1 MVLNYKLY
9 KGGICMLSKKNLMN
23 IRNNTESR
31 LVVDTI
37 DIILAEVQEEK
48 ELDLYI
54 NQVLQYGCQS
64 GCVSSLIYAGDC
76 REYVQ
81 NNIDEVLEVYNI
93 TRAESSGI
101 PQELD
106 VNYLSWLSFEY
117 ICFRLKNNDDL
128 VTI

>member
-1 MVLNYKLY
+1 
-9 KGGICMLSKKNLMN
+9 MLSKKDLLD
-23 IRNNTESR
+23 IRENTESR

-81 NNIDEVLEVYNI
+81 NNIDEVLQVYNE
-93 TRAESSGI
+93 TRVDCSGI
-101 PQELD
+101 PEELD
-106 VNYLSWLSFEY
+106 VNYLAWTAFEY
-117 ICFRLKNNDDL
+117 ICFRIKNDYNL

>member
-1 MVLNYKLY
+1 
-9 KGGICMLSKKNLMN
+9 MLCKKNLLD
-23 IRNNTESR
+23 IRQNTESR

-48 ELDLYI
+48 EVDLYI

-81 NNIDEVLEVYNI
+81 NNIDEVLDIYNI

-106 VNYLSWLSFEY
+106 VNYLAWTAFEY
-117 ICFRLKNNDDL
+117 ICFRIKNGDSL
-128 VTI
+128 VTV

>member
-1 MVLNYKLY
+1 
-9 KGGICMLSKKNLMN
+9 MLSKKDLLD
-23 IRNNTESR
+23 IRENTESR

-37 DIILAEVQEEK
+37 DIILDQVDNEE

-81 NNIDEVLEVYNI
+81 NNIDEVLQVYNE
-93 TRAESSGI
+93 TRADCSGI

>member
-1 MVLNYKLY
+1 
-9 KGGICMLSKKNLMN
+9 MLCKKNLLD
-23 IRNNTESR
+23 IRENTESR

-48 ELDLYI
+48 EVDLYI

-81 NNIDEVLEVYNI
+81 NNIDEVLDIYNI
-93 TRAESSGI
+93 TRAQSSGI

-106 VNYLSWLSFEY
+106 VSYLSWLSFEY
-117 ICFRLKNNDDL
+117 ICYCIKNGDDL

>member
-1 MVLNYKLY
+1 
-9 KGGICMLSKKNLMN
+9 MLCKKNLLD
-23 IRNNTESR
+23 IRENTESR

-64 GCVSSLIYAGDC
+64 GCVSSLIYRKDT
-76 REYVQ
+76 RQFVVQ
-81 NNIDEVLEVYNI
+81 NIDEVLDIYNE
-93 TRAESSGI
+93 TRVDCSGI
-101 PQELD
+101 PEELTVD
-106 VNYLSWLSFEY
+106 YLAWTAFQY

>member
-1 MVLNYKLY
+1 
-9 KGGICMLSKKNLMN
+9 MLKKDLLK
-23 IRNNTESR
+23 IRDNTESR

-54 NQVLQYGCQS
+54 NQVLQHGCQS

-76 REYVQ
+76 REFVQ
-81 NNIDEVLEVYNI
+81 NNIDEVLQVYNE
-93 TRAESSGI
+93 TRVDCSGI
-101 PQELD
+101 PEELD
-106 VNYLSWLSFEY
+106 VNYLAWLAFEY
-117 ICFRLKNNDDL
+117 ICFRIKNGDSL

>member
-1 MVLNYKLY
+1 
-9 KGGICMLSKKNLMN
+9 MLSKKDLMD
-23 IRNNTESR
+23 IRENTESR

-37 DIILAEVQEEK
+37 DIILAEVQEE
-48 ELDLYI
+48 EDLDKYLD
-54 NQVLQYGCQS
+54 NVLQYGANT

-81 NNIDEVLEVYNI
+81 NNIDEVLDIYNI

-106 VNYLSWLSFEY
+106 VNYLAWLAFEY
-117 ICFRLKNNDDL
+117 ICFRIKNGDNL

>member
-1 MVLNYKLY
+1 
-9 KGGICMLSKKNLMN
+9 MLSKKDLLD
-23 IRNNTESR
+23 IRENTESR

-64 GCVSSLIYAGDC
+64 GCVSSLTYTMDT
-76 REYVQ
+76 REFVQ

-106 VNYLSWLSFEY
+106 VNYLAWTAFEY
-117 ICFRLKNNDDL
+117 ICFRIKNDYNL

>member
-1 MVLNYKLY
+1 
-9 KGGICMLSKKNLMN
+9 MLCKKNLMD
-23 IRNNTESR
+23 IRENTESR

-37 DIILAEVQEEK
+37 DIILDQVDNEE

-81 NNIDEVLEVYNI
+81 NNIDEVLDIYNI

-106 VNYLSWLSFEY
+106 VSYLAWLSFEY

>member
-1 MVLNYKLY
+1 
-9 KGGICMLSKKNLMN
+9 MLSKKNLMD
-23 IRNNTESR
+23 IRQNTESR

-37 DIILAEVQEEK
+37 DIILDQVDNEE

-106 VNYLSWLSFEY
+106 VNYLAWLAFEY
-117 ICFRLKNNDDL
+117 ICFRIKNGDSL
-128 VTI
+128 VTV

>member
-1 MVLNYKLY
+1 
-9 KGGICMLSKKNLMN
+9 MLSKKDLLD
-23 IRNNTESR
+23 IRENTESR
-31 LVVDTI
+31 LVVDSI

-76 REYVQ
+76 REFVQ
-81 NNIDEVLEVYNI
+81 NNIDEVLQVYNE
-93 TRAESSGI
+93 TRVDCSGI
-101 PQELD
+101 PEELD
-106 VNYLSWLSFEY
+106 VNYLAWTAFEY
-117 ICFRLKNNDDL
+117 ICFRIKNDYNL

>member
-1 MVLNYKLY
+1 
-9 KGGICMLSKKNLMN
+9 MLSKKDLLD
-23 IRNNTESR
+23 IRENTESR

-54 NQVLQYGCQS
+54 NQVLEYGLNTGMCT
-64 GCVSSLIYAGDC
+64 SLLYTSDC
-76 REYVQ
+76 REFVK
-81 NNIDEVLEVYNI
+81 NNIDEVLQVYNE
-93 TRAESSGI
+93 TRVDCSGI
-101 PQELD
+101 PEELD
-106 VNYLSWLSFEY
+106 VNYLAWLAFET

>member
-1 MVLNYKLY
+1 
-9 KGGICMLSKKNLMN
+9 MLSKKDLMD
-23 IRNNTESR
+23 IRENTESR

-76 REYVQ
+76 REFVK

-106 VNYLSWLSFEY
+106 VSYLAWTAFET